1 MAVIAK
7 FIDIIIHLDKYV
19 DIMLQNYGAFAYVI
33 LFAVIFAETGF
44 VITPFLPG
52 DSLIFI
58 VGTLFSSQGII
69 EIFLLFFL
77 LASAA
82 ILGDSFNY
90 WIGKYTGKKLSSN
103 SQLIKK
109 EYMQRTRQFYKK
121 HGGKTILLARFIPII
136 RTFAPFV
143 AGIGKMDYLRFLAF
157 NVVGGILW
165 VGVFIFSGYY
175 FGKIEF
181 IKDNLSLF
189 ILLIIFFSFI
199 PIIIEYVTNKKTMR

>member
-1 MAVIAK
+1 MSIIAKVIDVIAHMDRYL
-7 FIDIIIHLDKYV
+7 DIII
-19 DIMLQNYGAFAYVI
+19 QNYGAFAYVI

-58 VGTLFSSQGII
+58 AGTLFSSGGVIK
-69 EIFLLFFL
+69 IFLLFFL

-90 WIGKYTGKKLSSN
+90 FIGKYIGKKISYSN
-103 SQLIKK
+103 FIKK
-109 EYMQRTRQFYKK
+109 KYLNKTQHFYNK
-121 HGGKTILLARFIPII
+121 HGGKTILFARFIPII

-143 AGIGKMDYLRFLAF
+143 AGIGKMNYLRFLAF

-165 VGVFIFSGYY
+165 VGIFIFGGYY
-175 FGKIEF
+175 FGRIEF
-181 IKDNLSLF
+181 IKNNLSLF
-189 ILLIIFFSFI
+189 ILLIIFISFI
-199 PIIIEYVTNKKTMR
+199 PIIIEYIKSRNTKH